1 MYRTYEAIMHYG
13 EAIKHIINE
22 EAGDGIMSAIDFFL
36 TVGTVKGKLGETRV
50 VITFNGKFLP
60 HIEQV
65 RCNPRPLS
73 TPLNVPLQ
81 HVHASQ
87 SRRRP
92 GDSGS
97 THAQPG

>member
-1 MYRTYEAIMHYG
+1 MHYG

-36 TVGTVKGKLGETRV
+36 SVGTVKGKLGETRV

-65 RCNPRPLS
+65 RRGTPPATSLRPPQL
-73 TPLNVPLQ
+73 
-81 HVHASQ
+81 VHASQ
-87 SRRRP
+87 RVIRWRP
-92 GDSGS
+92 RISV
-97 THAQPG
+97 THPAGRSLR

>member
-1 MYRTYEAIMHYG
+1 VYRTYEAIMHYG

-36 TVGTVKGKLGETRV
+36 TVGTVEGKLGEKRV

-65 RCNPRPLS
+65 RGENRFHGPSLC
-73 TPLNVPLQ
+73 
-81 HVHASQ
+81 
-87 SRRRP
+87 RRERAARIDR
-92 GDSGS
+92 G
-97 THAQPG
+97 